1 MLRSPGGGMPCHC
14 AELSGVEPYRDLA
27 TYRGLSG
34 FEGAVGKVA
43 RVRYQ
48 LRELSER
55 FRAFAES
62 HPYLLR
68 EEIGS
73 PSAGGL
79 CEYSFVV
86 DSVSLPKREWGVLIG
101 EIVHNLRSALD
112 HAVYAAAAEP
122 SGTTQFPIVRKRED
136 WPSRLAVQLRSVP
149 DQIVEQVERV
159 QPFHAEPPS
168 TPERHLLAIL
178 NRLSNMDKHRL
189 LHTAALTLE
198 GVLPRFEVG
207 SDIAFAEQKDVFTG
221 RLEDGTV
228 LARLMVLPSG
238 PNPTMKMHG
247 EFELNV
253 VFTDPTRLGSVI
265 EGADVLGLL
274 AAIWRLVSDV
284 VIRMEFTCGSESGAE
299 PT

>member
-1 MLRSPGGGMPCHC
+1 MPCHC

-55 FRAFAES
+55 FRTFAES
-62 HPYLLR
+62 HPYRLR
-68 EEIGS
+68 EELG
-73 PSAGGL
+73 PPGADGL
-79 CEYSFVV
+79 CDYSFVV

-101 EIVHNLRSALD
+101 EIVHNLHSALD

-122 SGTTQFPIVRKRED
+122 SRKTQFPIVAKRED
-136 WPSRLAVQLRSVP
+136 WPRQLAVQLRSVP
-149 DQIVEQVERV
+149 DEIVEQIERL

-168 TPERHLLAIL
+168 TPEHHLLAIL

-198 GVLPRFEVG
+198 GALPRFEVG
-207 SDIAFAEQKDVFTG
+207 SDVAFGEQKKVSTG
-221 RLEDGTV
+221 RLEEGTV
-228 LARLMVLPSG
+228 LARLMIRPSG
-238 PNPTMKMHG
+238 PNPTVKMHG

-253 VFTDPTRLGSVI
+253 VFTDPTRPGSVI
-265 EGADVLGLL
+265 EGAAVLGLL
-274 AAIWRLVSDV
+274 TAIWHLVSDV
-284 VIRMEFTCGSESGAE
+284 VIRMEFTCGNDGGAE